1 MRNPADYLS
10 ANGRALRESAI
21 RKASDLE
28 SAAPDL
34 ISLAGGFPDPS
45 VFPWDDV
52 REIARSVLDGS
63 DPAVLQYGLTRG
75 YRPLIEA
82 AAEILRARNVQAAA
96 SEIIIT
102 SGSQQ
107 ALDLCARVFV
117 DPGDTVLVELPTYT
131 GAMTAFVN
139 QRARLAGV
147 RQDGDGIDI
156 DDLDRVFLRERA
168 EGRRVALVYV
178 VPNFQNP
185 TGLLMS
191 LERRSQ
197 LLDWARRHDT
207 LIVEDDPY
215 GVIYFDDVTTG
226 GAGRP
231 IKADDEE
238 GRVIYLS
245 TFSKTAAPGLRV
257 AWVAGPAAI
266 VARMEVA
273 KQSADICTGS
283 LDQRLAFEL
292 WKRGVLDRRLP
303 LLREAYLKKRV
314 AMEAALAREMGDLVS
329 WSTPKGGFFIW
340 VGINADIDTDIL
352 LKRAIRHG
360 VLYVPGSAFYVDQ
373 HPGPEMR
380 LSFSTQSPDGINA
393 GIRRLAAA
401 VREEIDASGRAVRD
415 EAPGS
420 SPEARG
426 SSSPEAQGSSPGT
439 QGSSREAPGTSG
451 SSQGASPG
459 SLRGVEAPLPAPA
472 RSRG

>member
-34 ISLAGGFPDPS
+34 ISLAGGFPDAN
-45 VFPWDDV
+45 VFPWDEV

-82 AAEILRARNVQAAA
+82 AAEILRSRSIRAAA
-96 SEIIIT
+96 PEIIIT

-147 RQDGDGIDI
+147 RQDAEGIDI
-156 DDLDRVFLRERA
+156 DDLDRVFLHEHA
-168 EGRRVALVYV
+168 DGRRVALVYV

-191 LERRSQ
+191 LQRRAR
-197 LLDWARRHDT
+197 LLDWARRRDI

-215 GVIYFDDVTTG
+215 GVIYFDDVTSGRAT
-226 GAGRP
+226 RP

-245 TFSKTAAPGLRV
+245 TFSKTAAPGFRV
-257 AWVAGPAAI
+257 AWIAGPAAI

-292 WKRGVLDRRLP
+292 WKRGTLDRRLP
-303 LLREAYLKKRV
+303 LLREAYLRKRV
-314 AMEAALAREMGDLVS
+314 AMEAALAHEMSGLVS

-340 VGINADIDTDIL
+340 ASINADVDTDSV

-360 VLYVPGSAFYVDQ
+360 VLFVPGSAFYVDQ
-373 HPGPEMR
+373 HPGTEMR

-401 VREEIDASGRAVRD
+401 VREELDASGPAVRE
-415 EAPGS
+415 EA
-420 SPEARG
+420 A
-426 SSSPEAQGSSPGT
+426 
-439 QGSSREAPGTSG
+439 GSSREGSGPLPEASGSAPEPGARG
-451 SSQGASPG
+451 SSQGASPD
-459 SLRGVEAPLPAPA
+459 SLPETAPGVLESPPAPA

>member
-10 ANGRALRESAI
+10 SNGRALRESAI

-34 ISLAGGFPDPS
+34 ISLAGGFPDAH
-45 VFPWDDV
+45 VFPWNDV
-52 REIARSVLDGS
+52 RAIAESVLDGS

-82 AAEILRARNVQAAA
+82 AIDILWSRSITAAAAEIVIA
-96 SEIIIT
+96 

-131 GAMTAFVN
+131 GAITAFAN

-147 RQDGDGIDI
+147 RQDPEGIDI
-156 DDLDRVFLRERA
+156 DDLDRVFLRERG

-191 LERRSQ
+191 LKRRAH
-197 LLDWARRHDT
+197 LLEWARRRDIP
-207 LIVEDDPY
+207 IVEDDPY
-215 GVIYFDDVTTG
+215 GVLYFDDVTTG
-226 GAGRP
+226 AATRP
-231 IKADDEE
+231 IKADDQE

-245 TFSKTAAPGLRV
+245 TFSKIAAPGFRV
-257 AWVAGPAAI
+257 AWIAGPAAI
-266 VARMEVA
+266 VAKMEVA
-273 KQSADICTGS
+273 KQSADLCSGS

-303 LLREAYLKKRV
+303 LLRETYRRKRIV
-314 AMEAALAREMGDLVS
+314 MEAALEREMNDLVS

-340 VGINADIDTDIL
+340 ATFNADIDTDVL

-373 HPGPEMR
+373 HPGAELR
-380 LSFSTQSPDGINA
+380 LSFSTQHPERIEA

-401 VREEIDASGRAVRD
+401 IREELAASGAAARRPAPGPPEESPRPSQG
-415 EAPGS
+415 APGS
-420 SPEARG
+420 SQEPSGSLKESSGSAREAAALD
-426 SSSPEAQGSSPGT
+426 SSPA
-439 QGSSREAPGTSG
+439 A
-451 SSQGASPG
+451 
-459 SLRGVEAPLPAPA
+459 PAP
-472 RSRG
+472 RG